1 MTYISVA
8 HARSHSGVR
17 AVFTRGIPVPWGE
30 AVKGFLHIKGI
41 PHVRVAQEAG
51 QDNAEL
57 VAWAGLNSA
66 PILVYEDE
74 PAQDRW
80 SNILLRLEEIQP
92 NPPLIPQDEEDR
104 AAMFGMCYEVLDADG
119 YIWNRRIWL
128 IAQPESTNKT
138 LPPEAIEKLR
148 SKYAYA
154 SSAQDR
160 PVRRMIEVLV
170 LLGRRLRAQRE
181 RGSRYYIGN
190 RLTALDVYAAT
201 AFALTKPL
209 PDSVC
214 PMEAGMRFNYTE
226 RVPEILNAVDPLL
239 AEHRNYIYEKYLEL
253 PIQL

>member
-1 MTYISVA
+1 MGYISVA
-8 HARSHSGVR
+8 RARGQSGVR

-51 QDNAEL
+51 RDNAEL
-57 VAWAGLNSA
+57 VAWTGVNSA
-66 PILVYEDE
+66 PIFVYAGE
-74 PAQDRW
+74 PALDRW
-80 SNILLRLEEIQP
+80 SHILCRLEELQP
-92 NPPLIPQDEEDR
+92 DPSLIPRDEADR
-104 AAMFGMCYEVLDADG
+104 AAMFGLCYEILDADG

-128 IAQPESTNKT
+128 IAQPESTNET

-148 SKYAYA
+148 SKYAGA
-154 SSAQDR
+154 SCAQDR
-160 PVRRMIEVLV
+160 PVRRMIEVLG
-170 LLGRRLRAQRE
+170 LLGRRLRSQRE

-201 AFALTKPL
+201 AYALIKPL

-226 RVPEILNAVDPLL
+226 RLPEILNTVDPLL
-239 AEHRNYIYEKYLEL
+239 AEHRDYIYEKYLEL
-253 PIQL
+253 PVQL